1 MEMLNSDYN
10 LNMFDWVGVMEELE
24 NADRPPSSEELREAM
39 LDTVEVFN
47 QGNLTED
54 ELKWVLSVLAG
65 QIIEQE
71 FREVLDSFGRGFDE
85 RPSFTQYSFKPRRT
99 SLTSRSSRG

>member
-1 MEMLNSDYN
+1 MLNSNHNRD
-10 LNMFDWVGVMEELE
+10 MFGWDEFIRELE
-24 NADRPPSSEELREAM
+24 NAGRPPSSEELREAM

-65 QIIEQE
+65 QMIERE
-71 FREVLDSFGRGFDE
+71 FREVLGSFGRGFDE
-85 RPSFTQYSFKPRRT
+85 RPSFTRYSFEPRRT
-99 SLTSRSSRG
+99 SLT

>member
-1 MEMLNSDYN
+1 MEMLNSNHNRD
-10 LNMFDWVGVMEELE
+10 MFGWDEFIRELE

-65 QIIEQE
+65 QIIERE

-85 RPSFTQYSFKPRRT
+85 RPGFTRYSFEPRRT
-99 SLTSRSSRG
+99 SLT